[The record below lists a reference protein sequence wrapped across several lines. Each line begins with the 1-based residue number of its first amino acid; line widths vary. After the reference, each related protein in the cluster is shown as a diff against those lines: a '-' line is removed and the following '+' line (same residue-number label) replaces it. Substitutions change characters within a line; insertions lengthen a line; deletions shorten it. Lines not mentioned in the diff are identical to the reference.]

1 MHVLGCNYFLNFCLT
16 LFPVFLLPVYFIYKC
31 VHDCNKTDVIAS
43 VLYLR
48 TCIAQWCSRYYNW
61 RRGRDL
67 SRTSLVMA
75 DPVRPPPPPRVLG
88 SLGEFDPDKDNI
100 SSYLERVQLYFEAN
114 IVEDDWKVAVL
125 LTLIGAKTYETLRS
139 LLAPELPRDKPFDEL
154 LGVLRKH
161 LDPQP
166 LLITKRFRFY
176 QRSQKTDESIA
187 DYIAD
192 LRQLSIKCE
201 FGEFLDQALRDRFVC
216 GVRTESIQKKLL
228 TEADLT
234 MKRAQEIAQS
244 IESADKGAKDLKG
257 DATHRCADSVNLT
270 ALGKKPK
277 PCYRCN

>member
-1 MHVLGCNYFLNFCLT
+1 
-16 LFPVFLLPVYFIYKC
+16 
-31 VHDCNKTDVIAS
+31 
-43 VLYLR
+43 
-48 TCIAQWCSRYYNW
+48 
-61 RRGRDL
+61 
-67 SRTSLVMA
+67 MA

-114 IVEDDWKVAVL
+114 IVEDDRKVAVL

-154 LGVLRKH
+154 LGILRKH
-161 LDPQP
+161 FDPQP
-166 LLITKRFRFY
+166 LLIAERFRFY

-192 LRQLSIKCE
+192 LRRLSIKCE

-270 ALGKKPK
+270 ALGKKLK
-277 PCYRCN
+277 PCYRCNRRHDPKLCKFREANCHRCGKQGHIAPACKTTSPPPVDRGKKSSHNPLLQEKGGRC